1 MAKCPF
7 AEQRPISGTSGSY
20 TGGVFKIVHHTTEG
34 GSAEGAFAAFK
45 SNKSDPHF
53 TVDATKIYQH
63 IDTDTAARSLR
74 NDPGGVQTN
83 RDRALQIEV
92 VGFAGK
98 AKNKATLKNLA
109 RLCRWLEETHKV
121 PAVWP
126 AGLPKP
132 SKNGKDPGGHLRS
145 TENWAKSGHFGHCH
159 VPENTHWDPAYT
171 KTEVQYLMAAK
182 FDAAGKLTNA
192 QDPAVVALENQS
204 MALDGDAS
212 FEIMADH
219 ADVGEA
225 PTANV
230 EPVNVAPSEALESA
244 ARRLEPGVGLCLS
257 GGGYRAMLFHVG
269 SLWRLYEAGQLFKVQ
284 RISSVS
290 GGSITSAVLALAWK
304 HLPFDGA
311 RAPFEARVVEP
322 IRALARRTLDAE
334 AIIGGILLPGSIG
347 EKVAAAYDKHLF
359 HGATLQDLPDAP
371 RFVINATNV
380 QSGVLWRFSKPYM
393 GDYRVGRIEKPDF
406 PIARAV
412 AASSAF
418 PPVLSPLT
426 IELHPAAFK
435 PMSGDGLQRPPF
447 TSDVVLAD
455 GGVYDN
461 LGLETVWKRYE
472 TVLVSD
478 AGAKMKPEEEPKHD
492 WPRHA
497 YRVLDLIDNQVR
509 SLRKRVLISSY
520 QAKPDDP
527 SKRLGT
533 YWGIGTNYS
542 LYSGRALKLSCAP
555 ERIQELASIA
565 TRLKRMDE
573 ELQERLINWG
583 YAVTDAALRTYV
595 DPKLNEPKAFP
606 YPDSGV

>member
-1 MAKCPF
+1 MATCPF
-7 AEQRPISGTSGSY
+7 AEQRPITGSSGSY

-45 SNKSDPHF
+45 SNRSDPHF
-53 TVDATKIYQH
+53 TVDASKIYQH

-74 NDPGGVQTN
+74 NVKGGVQTN

-98 AKNKATLKNLA
+98 TKNKATMKNLA
-109 RLCRWLEETHKV
+109 RLCRWLEQTHDV
-121 PAVWP
+121 PLVWP

-132 SKNGKDPGGHLRS
+132 AKNGKDPGGHLRS
-145 TENWAKSGHFGHCH
+145 TDAWAKGGHFGHCH

-171 KTEVQYLMAAK
+171 KAEVEYLMAAK

-192 QDPAVVALENQS
+192 LDPAVVALETQP
-204 MALDGDAS
+204 MAIDGDAT
-212 FEIMADH
+212 FEIIGDH
-219 ADVGEA
+219 ADVGDA
-225 PTANV
+225 PTNNV
-230 EPVNVAPSEALESA
+230 EPVNVALSEQSESA
-244 ARRLEPGVGLCLS
+244 ARCLEPGVGLCLS

-269 SLWRLYEAGQLFKVQ
+269 SLWRLYEAGQLFTLQ

-347 EKVAAAYDKHLF
+347 EKVAAAYDKYLF
-359 HGATLQDLPDAP
+359 HGATLRDLPDAP
-371 RFVINATNV
+371 RFIINATNV

-406 PIARAV
+406 PIALAV

-435 PMSGDGLQRPPF
+435 LNSGDDLQRSPF

-478 AGAKMKPEEEPKHD
+478 AGAKIKPEEEPKQD

-509 SLRKRVLISSY
+509 SLRKRALIASY
-520 QAKPDDP
+520 QANPDDP
-527 SKRLGT
+527 GKRLGA
-533 YWGIGTNYS
+533 YWGIGTHYN
-542 LYSGRALKLSCAP
+542 LYSARALNLNCVP
-555 ERIQELASIA
+555 EHILELASVA
-565 TRLKRMDE
+565 TRLKRVDE
-573 ELQERLINWG
+573 DLQERLINWG

-595 DPKLNEPKAFP
+595 DPKLDQPTAFP
-606 YPDSGV
+606 YPSSGV